1 MKKSLLLA
9 LGCLV
14 ALSNLSWSQPDPPAS
29 QGSESESMGRRRGW
43 FTNGED
49 PGQGRQ
55 GGRRHQGMRK
65 RMMARFDTN
74 GDGQLDDQERG
85 AARQQFM
92 EKHKDK
98 WARFDTNGD
107 GQLDEQERGAA
118 RQQFMEKH
126 KDKWARFDSNGD
138 GQLDDQE
145 RAAARAERL
154 KQWDKDGDGKLSPEE
169 RQAMPRRHRRDG
181 KRVQPGA
188 PPSNQGA
195 PPLNQSGQ
203 ADDLG

>member
-74 GDGQLDDQERG
+74 GDGQLDDQER
-85 AARQQFM
+85 
-92 EKHKDK
+92 
-98 WARFDTNGD
+98 
-107 GQLDEQERGAA
+107 
-118 RQQFMEKH
+118 
-126 KDKWARFDSNGD
+126 
-138 GQLDDQE
+138 
-145 RAAARAERL
+145 AAARAERL